1 MDSVPK
7 YLGVGLVA
15 ITIIYFLI
23 ALIHRHPQPK
33 FRRVIGL
40 LFIVYGIYL
49 ATITKTS
56 THFVLPF
63 SSVAQGA
70 GGGAVAGLLTG
81 LIVGT
86 VGVVTGGVGIA
97 VGALAMTLGGAI
109 LGGIGGTAAG
119 FGWKTVTEYLVPW
132 YFWLPIILFGLLL
145 FIGWRKK
152 NIHTENRENAELPR
166 G

>member
-23 ALIHRHPQPK
+23 ALINRHPQPK

-86 VGVVTGGVGIA
+86 VGVVTGGVGVA

-119 FGWKTVTEYLVPW
+119 FGWKTHTSHRTGS
-132 YFWLPIILFGLLL
+132 FGKRYSSI
-145 FIGWRKK
+145 FCGYGKK
-152 NIHTENRENAELPR
+152 SPAPPEIVKMPKCRAPK
-166 G
+166 